1 MSWLRKASV
10 LAPSSPI
17 VPTTSLRV
25 LGCSGME
32 QSFRI
37 SFNSCESVNVIY
49 LSLTTAWRQTHGL
62 QTTSRPWKHRQDR
75 KRFLVASYTPHK
87 HNFATAS
94 TSSVVV
100 PYQSLTV
107 GIPRET
113 FPNERRVA
121 ITPQN
126 VALLLKKGFSRVLI
140 ESGAGAEAQFT
151 DEAYRKA
158 GAIIVERDV
167 VWSQS
172 DIFLKIRAPSI
183 EDGTKNEV
191 NSMREGATIIS
202 FLYPAQNKPVV
213 EALAGR
219 GITSFAM
226 DKIPRISRAQV
237 FDALR
242 SVDI

>member
-1 MSWLRKASV
+1 MQTRKRDHSTWH
-10 LAPSSPI
+10 SPDI
-17 VPTTSLRV
+17 LSAARHV
-25 LGCSGME
+25 
-32 QSFRI
+32 QSFKTK
-37 SFNSCESVNVIY
+37 S
-49 LSLTTAWRQTHGL
+49 H
-62 QTTSRPWKHRQDR
+62 PWNHRKHAPAANYAPYKQ
-75 KRFLVASYTPHK
+75 S
-87 HNFATAS
+87 FATAS
-94 TSSVVV
+94 NSSVVV
-100 PYQSLTV
+100 PYTSLTV

-126 VALLLKKGFSRVLI
+126 VVLLLKKGFLRVLI

-158 GAIIVERDV
+158 GAIIVEKDV
-167 VWSQS
+167 IWSQS
-172 DIFLKIRAPSI
+172 DILLKVRAPGI
-183 EDGTKNEV
+183 EDGPLNEV
-191 NSMREGATIIS
+191 NSMRDGTTVIS

-213 EALAGR
+213 EALAAR

-242 SVDI
+242 LASIWEKVVSQNGLKR

>member
-1 MSWLRKASV
+1 M
-10 LAPSSPI
+10 
-17 VPTTSLRV
+17 
-25 LGCSGME
+25 
-32 QSFRI
+32 
-37 SFNSCESVNVIY
+37 
-49 LSLTTAWRQTHGL
+49 
-62 QTTSRPWKHRQDR
+62 
-75 KRFLVASYTPHK
+75 
-87 HNFATAS
+87 
-94 TSSVVV
+94 
-100 PYQSLTV
+100 
-107 GIPRET
+107 
-113 FPNERRVA
+113 A

-126 VALLLKKGFSRVLI
+126 VALLVKKGFSRILI

-172 DIFLKIRAPSI
+172 DIILKVRAPSI
-183 EDGTKNEV
+183 EDGPKNEV
-191 NSMREGATIIS
+191 NAMHDGATIIS

-213 EALAGR
+213 EALAAR

-242 SVDI
+242 SAAIRILCYERALTTRIVK